1 MTNYTKIA
9 LALFAL
15 TIVGLG
21 VPMANAANDTG
32 ILYQSSPGI
41 ATLETDSIAVR
52 VTGNNQAPHFHWW
65 NMTNAVTDYHV
76 MFVKMFNAN
85 DTNADGKYET
95 SIDTILGDPFML
107 PTTGWNFSDFLVI
120 ENEGIATEVH
130 FNFTTTESEP
140 SITVCVHMYADKPN
154 EFKFDII
161 VENWQWADES
171 SILVLMFTLT
181 TSIHGEPG
189 PGLTPAAPHK
199 VANKWSFGEA
209 YFEYCETATAAEN
222 SVEVKSSFGDGDAIY
237 LAFENYGDETLVY
250 DPILGISSSETIVS
264 LDPITIGLVG
274 GIAIIAML
282 AIVLIRRR

>member
-1 MTNYTKIA
+1 MNNYTKIA

-21 VPMANAANDTG
+21 VPMANAADNTG
-32 ILYQSSPGI
+32 ILYQHSAGI

-65 NMTNAVTDYHV
+65 NLTNPVTDYHV

-95 SIDTILGDPFML
+95 SVDTILGDPFML

-120 ENEGIATEVH
+120 EDEGIATEVH
-130 FNFTTTESEP
+130 FNFTTTESDP
-140 SITVCVHMYADKPN
+140 SITVCVHIYADKPN
-154 EFKFDII
+154 EFKFDVI
-161 VENWQWADES
+161 VDGWDWADED

-181 TSIHGEPG
+181 TSTHGEPG
-189 PGLTPAAPHK
+189 PGLTPVEPHK

-222 SVEVKSSFGDGDAIY
+222 SVEVKSSFGEGNAIY

-250 DPILGISSSETIVS
+250 DPILGISSSETVAS
-264 LDPITIGLVG
+264 LDPIVIGLAGSVAV
-274 GIAIIAML
+274 IAIL
-282 AIVLIRRR
+282 AIALIKRR